1 MSKIFATCL
10 YHRRTMGMYWN
21 TPPEAISWPRGANCQ
36 GGWIFQF
43 ILNRGSVIP
52 FFFLER
58 ECIWYYPLGSWL
70 LTLYKCNILPLYKK
84 EWSVYMK
91 WNLIPKKRVYGVNDK
106 FAISELIVTVMILP
120 TQETGSVTSMQ
131 RSVVTSR
138 LDWQLTIYVRG
149 DCGEICTAYT
159 AYSDNSMCLAS
170 QKLLEKKR

>member
-1 MSKIFATCL
+1 MTVWLWTSSSWPCVIDCGQW
-10 YHRRTMGMYWN
+10 HM
-21 TPPEAISWPRGANCQ
+21 AISEPWK
-36 GGWIFQF
+36 
-43 ILNRGSVIP
+43 SVIDRGQWQKKVS
-52 FFFLER
+52 LTG
-58 ECIWYYPLGSWL
+58 CILS
-70 LTLYKCNILPLYKK
+70 LYKK